1 MRWLLYP
8 NLSFYHQYQRIFV
21 VLPSMNALLAD
32 VLRKHLSHFSPV
44 VSFNWHNEN
53 ILLLDLTEANQ
64 ELLQLDLQD
73 TRVFTDYVFGKMQ
86 QVGARVAVGGYNED
100 RYIYRR
106 SAHFNNGEEARS
118 VHLGID
124 VWGVAGTPIYAP
136 IDGILH
142 SFQHND
148 RFGDYGPTVILEHRL
163 DGIPFYT
170 LYGHL
175 SLRSL
180 DGLKEGAEVRKG
192 DWLAE
197 IGNFPENGHWPPH
210 LHFQIIADMQ
220 GHRGDFPGVCRPS
233 ERETYLARCPDAN
246 LILGIPQLNS

>member
-1 MRWLLYP
+1 
-8 NLSFYHQYQRIFV
+8 
-21 VLPSMNALLAD
+21 MNALLTD
-32 VLRKHLSHFSPV
+32 VLRKHTPHFSPV
-44 VSFNWHNEN
+44 VSCNWEDEKV
-53 ILLLDLTEANQ
+53 LLLDLTEANQ
-64 ELLQLDLQD
+64 DLLQLDLLD
-73 TRVFTDYVFGKMQ
+73 TRIFTDYVFGKMHQ
-86 QVGARVAVGGYNED
+86 TGARVAVGGYNED

-106 SAHFNNGEEARS
+106 SAHFNSGEEARS

-124 VWGVAGTPIYAP
+124 IWAVAGTPIYAP
-136 IDGILH
+136 LDGRLH

-148 RFGDYGPTVILEHRL
+148 RFGDYGPTIILEHCL
-163 DGIPFYT
+163 EGIPFYT

-210 LHFQIIADMQ
+210 LHFQIIADMKDN
-220 GHRGDFPGVCRPS
+220 RGDFSGVCRPS

-246 LILGIPQLNS
+246 LILGIPQLNP